1 MKDKEFTNKSPD
13 SGVLQFKKPNN
24 MASAIEIHG
33 LEGNNKV
40 ETTESVGLTHKASSS
55 YMDMIAN
62 AVSSGASIEA
72 LERLMALKERHDKEV
87 ARQSFLNALSD
98 FQMDSP
104 DIRKTKRVEFGTTQY
119 MYAPLADIDRQLRKP
134 MKDHGFSKRWEIQD
148 NGDEI
153 KVTCI
158 IAHIGGHTEQTSM
171 TAKPDVSGSKN
182 PIQARGSAIEYMKR
196 YTLVGALGITTA
208 DSDIDG
214 RLPDV
219 DVDKLHEIYMDLYH
233 KVPHTDPQK
242 AAMDPD
248 NWKTERTGKV
258 YVAAIGAARKK
269 LIELAK

>member
-1 MKDKEFTNKSPD
+1 MDNKD
-13 SGVLQFKKPNN
+13 SGVLQFT
-24 MASAIEIHG
+24 
-33 LEGNNKV
+33 NKV
-40 ETTESVGLTHKASSS
+40 QTTEQFAAAQKVNATTS
-55 YMDMIAN
+55 YMDMIAT

-72 LERLMALKERHDKEV
+72 LERLMALKERHEKEI

-104 DIRKTKRVEFGTTQY
+104 DIRKTKGVEFGTTKY
-119 MYAPLADIDRQLRKP
+119 MYAPLADIDRQLRKV

-171 TAKPDVSGSKN
+171 TAKPDTSGSKN

-214 RLPDV
+214 RLPEV
-219 DVDKLHEIYMDLYH
+219 DVDKLHKNYMELFEKIVEKDSTYR
-233 KVPHTDPQK
+233 TT
-242 AAMDPD
+242 MDPD
-248 NWKTERTGKV
+248 NWKSERTAKL
-258 YVAAIGAARKK
+258 YVVAIGKAREILTK
-269 LIELAK
+269 LTKA